1 MSTSVLKKEV
11 QLSAV
16 QKQLLQI
23 AYLDNKKEFTQKN
36 SWGALLRSLA
46 FSLAALYVLVVHDG
60 FDIAWLF
67 WIVLLAPLFL
77 LYMNFTENRATK
89 KRVALREQE
98 LLPLLDLETVEV
110 YECTCEKAL
119 KMNCIDYEYNLYL
132 LEVAENQCL
141 VYQDYD
147 CELGRFLPNTKFS
160 FFVDRNLASVLG
172 SGLKFQGTKFMP
184 IEFVPENTF
193 HSWSRA
199 LSLKHLEFI
208 DYSMEDYLTKI
219 QAELSKE
226 QPSI

>member
-16 QKQLLQI
+16 QKQLIQI

-36 SWGALLRSLA
+36 SWRALLKSLA

-77 LYMNFTENRATK
+77 LYMDFTENKATRKRA
-89 KRVALREQE
+89 VLREQE

-119 KMNCIDYEYNLYL
+119 KMNCIAYEYNLYL

-184 IEFVPENTF
+184 IEFVPEDRF
-193 HSWSRA
+193 SSWRSN
-199 LSLKHLEFI
+199 LLLKQVEFI
-208 DYSMEDYLTKI
+208 NYSIEGYLAKI
-219 QAELSKE
+219 QEELLE
-226 QPSI
+226 E